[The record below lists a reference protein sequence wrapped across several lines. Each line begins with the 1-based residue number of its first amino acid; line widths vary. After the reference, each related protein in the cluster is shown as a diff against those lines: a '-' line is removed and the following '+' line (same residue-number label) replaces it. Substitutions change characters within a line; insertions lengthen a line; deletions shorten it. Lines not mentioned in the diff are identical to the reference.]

1 MVAEP
6 PALSPPAPGAAP
18 VTQRFKVVSD
28 GLSATISLEA
38 KWLAKPFAQAVVQT
52 VVLKLN
58 KRPNVEP
65 VAVESLEGIEIDGEQ
80 VALPGAS
87 TTVAEVVPPMAQL
100 VRLTFGETPPHQM
113 RFVVHA
119 GTIEITITL
128 DAKFMRKS
136 FTEAVVKPFVTM
148 YNKRSA
154 LPVTAD
160 ECVAVLVDDDEVKYR
175 YEVKDRPGS
184 YHVEAA
190 VNVKSAY
197 QFLGRYPSHVE
208 LFFSAEAVAARTKP
222 RSTHERP
229 HEALR
234 YKVRLDCILIA
245 IDCS

>member
-1 MVAEP
+1 
-6 PALSPPAPGAAP
+6 
-18 VTQRFKVVSD
+18 
-28 GLSATISLEA
+28 
-38 KWLAKPFAQAVVQT
+38 
-52 VVLKLN
+52 
-58 KRPNVEP
+58 
-65 VAVESLEGIEIDGEQ
+65 
-80 VALPGAS
+80 
-87 TTVAEVVPPMAQL
+87 
-100 VRLTFGETPPHQM
+100 
-113 RFVVHA
+113 
-119 GTIEITITL
+119 
-128 DAKFMRKS
+128 
-136 FTEAVVKPFVTM
+136 M

-184 YHVEAA
+184 YHAEAA
-190 VNVKSAY
+190 VKSAY

>member
-1 MVAEP
+1 MAEP
-6 PALSPPAPGAAP
+6 TSAEMPTPP
-18 VTQRFKVVSD
+18 VTRKFKVVSD

-38 KWLAKPFAQAVVQT
+38 KWFAKPFAQAVVQT

-65 VAVESLEGIEIDGEQ
+65 VAVESLVGIEIDGEP
-80 VALPGAS
+80 VALSGAS

-100 VRLTFGETPPHQM
+100 VRLTFGEAPPTQM

-148 YNKRSA
+148 YNKRST

-175 YEVKDRPGS
+175 QGS
-184 YHVEAA
+184 YLAEAA
-190 VNVKSAY
+190 VKSVY
-197 QFLGRYPSHVE
+197 QFLGRYPSHVD
-208 LFFSAEAVAARTKP
+208 LFFSVEAVAARTKP
-222 RSTHERP
+222 RSP

-234 YKVRLDCILIA
+234 YKVHVPSPAELQQSVRELVLDHQVIGI
-245 IDCS
+245 

>member
-1 MVAEP
+1 
-6 PALSPPAPGAAP
+6 
-18 VTQRFKVVSD
+18 
-28 GLSATISLEA
+28 
-38 KWLAKPFAQAVVQT
+38 
-52 VVLKLN
+52 
-58 KRPNVEP
+58 
-65 VAVESLEGIEIDGEQ
+65 
-80 VALPGAS
+80 
-87 TTVAEVVPPMAQL
+87 
-100 VRLTFGETPPHQM
+100 M

-160 ECVAVLVDDDEVKYR
+160 ECVAVLVDDDEVK
-175 YEVKDRPGS
+175 DRPGS
-184 YHVEAA
+184 YHAEAA

>member
-1 MVAEP
+1 MMAEP

-136 FTEAVVKPFVTM
+136 FTEAVVKPFVSV

-175 YEVKDRPGS
+175 PGS
-184 YHVEAA
+184 YHAEAA